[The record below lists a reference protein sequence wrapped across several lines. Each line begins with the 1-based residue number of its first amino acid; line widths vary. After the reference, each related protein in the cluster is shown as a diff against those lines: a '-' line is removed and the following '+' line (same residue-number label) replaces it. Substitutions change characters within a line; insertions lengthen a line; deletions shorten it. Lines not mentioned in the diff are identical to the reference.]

1 MSTRYVTNIV
11 LAVASGFVLVATFA
25 FSPNVA
31 GWIGFAVTGVFV
43 LAMIAAV
50 SLLRRR
56 GWVQRGLDA
65 AVAVL
70 AAWTIVE
77 SFVFGGG
84 TLTWITFGAAAGIL
98 VLAVAGLTAHELTTE
113 RVVHSLDDLPQAE
126 RRHEA
131 LA

>member
-1 MSTRYVTNIV
+1 MPTRYATNLV
-11 LAVASGFVLVATFA
+11 LALACGFVLVATQS

-31 GWIGFAVTGVFV
+31 GWIAFGVTGAFV
-43 LAMIAAV
+43 LAMITAA
-50 SLLRRR
+50 SLLGRR
-56 GWVQRGLDA
+56 GWVQCGLDA

-77 SFVFGGG
+77 SLVFDGA
-84 TLTWITFGAAAGIL
+84 TLTWITFGTAAGML
-98 VLAVAGLTAHELTTE
+98 VLAVAGLVAHELTTE
-113 RVVHSLDDLPQAE
+113 RVVHSLEDVRRTE